1 LLQKYADHLR
11 TNTESYGDTLLYYA
25 RAHDAQKIQE
35 VLRVLVAHCL
45 IKSTAY
51 PPLDELDESLS
62 SLITSPK
69 QTLTKLASLDS
80 EAASLLSN
88 HLSGYA
94 TIRKYYDLRDED
106 VLLKPGERPAH
117 RPMARKRAA
126 ANALMVIIA
135 SAASS
140 IRGGL
145 YDPEIE
151 TVVQVDVLL
160 PLLGEAL
167 VFVNQPK
174 RTLMLRHLYDL
185 LAAIE
190 DLDTAPSMIRT
201 QCEEVLATTLL
212 SAHDPNSSQQ
222 LPNPHHILSK
232 STSNLTTASS
242 QYSLIGSVD
251 FGSADGHSADGSTV
265 FVKGG
270 HVDDSR
276 RGWDWR
282 KGFPKGAKSEYI
294 IAVLRLGVAREIGRA
309 FAEGEV
315 TA

>member
-1 LLQKYADHLR
+1 M
-11 TNTESYGDTLLYYA
+11 
-25 RAHDAQKIQE
+25 
-35 VLRVLVAHCL
+35 LVAHCL
-45 IKSTAY
+45 VKSMAY

-69 QTLTKLASLDS
+69 QALTKLANTDS

-94 TIRKYYDLRDED
+94 TIRKYYDLRDEE
-106 VLLKPGERPAH
+106 VLLKNGQKPAH

-126 ANALMVIIA
+126 ANSLMVIIA

-151 TVVQVDVLL
+151 TVVPVDVLL

-167 VFVNQPK
+167 IFVNQPK
-174 RTLMLRHLYDL
+174 RTLTLRHLYDL
-185 LAAIE
+185 LAAVE
-190 DLDTAPSMIRT
+190 DLDTAPSMIRA
-201 QCEEVLATTLL
+201 QCEEVLNTTLL
-212 SAHDPNSSQQ
+212 SAHDANSSPQI
-222 LPNPHHILSK
+222 PNPHNFLTK
-232 STSNLTTASS
+232 STSNVTTASS
-242 QYSLIGSVD
+242 QYSLIGSTD
-251 FGSADGHSADGSTV
+251 FGSADSQSAEGSTV
-265 FVKGG
+265 LVKGG
-270 HVDDSR
+270 HVDDSK

-282 KGFPKGAKSEYI
+282 KGFPQGAKSDDI
-294 IAVLRLGVAREIGRA
+294 IAVLRVGVAREIGRA
-309 FAEGEV
+309 FAEGEI

>member
-1 LLQKYADHLR
+1 M
-11 TNTESYGDTLLYYA
+11 
-25 RAHDAQKIQE
+25 
-35 VLRVLVAHCL
+35 LVAHCL
-45 IKSTAY
+45 VKSIAY
-51 PPLDELDESLS
+51 PPLDELDESLN

-80 EAASLLSN
+80 EAAALLSN

-94 TIRKYYDLRDED
+94 TIRKFYDLRDEE
-106 VLLKPGERPAH
+106 LHLKPGEKPAH

-145 YDPEIE
+145 YDPDIE

-167 VFVNQPK
+167 IFVNQPK
-174 RTLMLRHLYDL
+174 RTLTLQHLYAL

-190 DLDTAPSMIRT
+190 DFDTAPSMIRN
-201 QCEEVLATTLL
+201 QCEEVLSTTLL
-212 SAHDPNSSQQ
+212 SAHDHDSTLHPRS
-222 LPNPHHILSK
+222 LLGK

-242 QYSLIGSVD
+242 QYSLINSAEFSAAD
-251 FGSADGHSADGSTV
+251 AQSTEGSAV
-265 FVKGG
+265 LVKGG
-270 HVDDSR
+270 HVDSASR
-276 RGWDWR
+276 AWDWR
-282 KGFPKGAKSEYI
+282 RGFGTKATGKEVI
-294 IAVLRLGVAREIGRA
+294 RVLRLGVAREVGRA

-315 TA
+315 

>member
-1 LLQKYADHLR
+1 
-11 TNTESYGDTLLYYA
+11 
-25 RAHDAQKIQE
+25 
-35 VLRVLVAHCL
+35 
-45 IKSTAY
+45 
-51 PPLDELDESLS
+51 
-62 SLITSPK
+62 
-69 QTLTKLASLDS
+69 
-80 EAASLLSN
+80 
-88 HLSGYA
+88 
-94 TIRKYYDLRDED
+94 
-106 VLLKPGERPAH
+106 
-117 RPMARKRAA
+117 MARRRAA

-135 SAASS
+135 SASSS

-174 RTLMLRHLYDL
+174 RTLTLRHLYDL

-201 QCEEVLATTLL
+201 QCEEVLSTTL
-212 SAHDPNSSQQ
+212 SAAHDASSSPTNLQHLLQ
-222 LPNPHHILSK
+222 K

-242 QYSLIGSVD
+242 QYSLIGSAD
-251 FGSADGHSADGSTV
+251 FGSADAQSTESSAV
-265 FVKGG
+265 LVRGG
-270 HVDDSR
+270 HVDESK

-282 KGFPKGAKSEYI
+282 RGFSKGTSAEDI
-294 IAVLRLGVAREIGRA
+294 IRVLRLGIAKEFARA
-309 FAEGEV
+309 FAEGDV

>member
-1 LLQKYADHLR
+1 MQKYAEHLR
-11 TNTESYGDTLLYYA
+11 ANTQNYGDTLLYYA

-45 IKSTAY
+45 VKSVAY
-51 PPLDELDESLS
+51 PPRDELDDALN

-80 EAASLLSN
+80 DAASLLSN

-94 TIRKYYDLRDED
+94 TIRKFYDLRDEE
-106 VLLKPGERPAH
+106 VLLRNGEKATH

-167 VFVNQPK
+167 IFVN
-174 RTLMLRHLYDL
+174 R
-185 LAAIE
+185 
-190 DLDTAPSMIRT
+190 
-201 QCEEVLATTLL
+201 
-212 SAHDPNSSQQ
+212 
-222 LPNPHHILSK
+222 
-232 STSNLTTASS
+232 
-242 QYSLIGSVD
+242 
-251 FGSADGHSADGSTV
+251 
-265 FVKGG
+265 
-270 HVDDSR
+270 
-276 RGWDWR
+276 
-282 KGFPKGAKSEYI
+282 
-294 IAVLRLGVAREIGRA
+294 
-309 FAEGEV
+309 
-315 TA
+315 